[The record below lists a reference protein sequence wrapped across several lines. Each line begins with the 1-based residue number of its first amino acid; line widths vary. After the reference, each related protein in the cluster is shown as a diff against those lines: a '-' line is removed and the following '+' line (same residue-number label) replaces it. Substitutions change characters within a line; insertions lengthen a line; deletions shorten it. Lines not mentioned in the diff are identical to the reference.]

1 MVSSNLMHYWYTI
14 GFILIVTHAFM
25 SLFVWLRSLDLYCA
39 NFLSLRRFWLSLKNC
54 LCFHSRQVSQAFSI
68 SFFFYVISSFI
79 SSFVT
84 TKQCRTNHS
93 FSDITLPLVFYVSC
107 CQFSKFLQAHI
118 HLHFCNLMTC
128 FFQFGRLFCNL
139 YASFLQCNRLV
150 FPRIFYQPYLHS
162 KKTIGCS
169 QVKLSHPNGCVKVI
183 NDLFRAKEW
192 RHTKSVWRHSIQSH
206 L

>member
-39 NFLSLRRFWLSLKNC
+39 NFLSLRRFWLSLKK
-54 LCFHSRQVSQAFSI
+54 LSLFSLTASRS
-68 SFFFYVISSFI
+68 SFFHFFSFYVISSFI
-79 SSFVT
+79 SSFLT

-93 FSDITLPLVFYVSC
+93 FSDFILPFLFYVSC
-107 CQFSKFLQAHI
+107 RQFSKLLQAHI

-169 QVKLSHPNGCVKVI
+169 QVKLSHPNGCVTVI
-183 NDLFRAKEW
+183 KDLLRAKEW

>member
-107 CQFSKFLQAHI
+107 CQFSKLLQAHI
-118 HLHFCNLMTC
+118 LLHFCNLMAC
-128 FFQFGRLFCNL
+128 FFQFLVGFFAIYMQAFCNVIGC
-139 YASFLQCNRLV
+139 FLQ
-150 FPRIFYQPYLHS
+150 
-162 KKTIGCS
+162 
-169 QVKLSHPNGCVKVI
+169 
-183 NDLFRAKEW
+183 FRCTHFAILGYFKNYYCAFC
-192 RHTKSVWRHSIQSH
+192 RHYRSNFAI
-206 L
+206 